1 MGWRLRVLLGF
12 WLDEG
17 FVVEVLLLCEL
28 ELDVELEL
36 EWEWEWELDSES
48 LLPFLVCLGWSR
60 RYGRG
65 FEVFGGVDGIADGM
79 VD

>member
-28 ELDVELEL
+28 ELDVELEW

-48 LLPFLVCLGWSR
+48 LLPFLVCLG
-60 RYGRG
+60 
-65 FEVFGGVDGIADGM
+65 
-79 VD
+79 